1 MGKILMFNSKTEE
14 DVEISLAESFN
25 YIDQVPT
32 NENSTEAFV
41 GFVNEKEEVIQFL
54 RHSDDKWLFDIPL
67 QDLETKKWINKILQ
81 LDGITTALVKRIV
94 ENFFVDDDLIDKI
107 KSKYILKDAEEIVE
121 DTVYVKIDPA
131 FTQWVEKHNKSD
143 ELYS

>member
-1 MGKILMFNSKTEE
+1 MFNSKTEE